1 MDHMHDISKRL
12 TMALPKLPKK
22 LVIAARYALDH
33 PERIALD
40 SMRTV
45 ATACNVASPTMLRLA
60 RALEYESYEGF
71 RAEFQ
76 ENLVAQG
83 FGARADALK
92 NAATLGEG
100 DHLTQKMAQAADENI
115 LQTIQFLD
123 TSAVEDFAQ
132 SVKQSRRTFILGTG
146 SSMHWMAAMMASV
159 GEMALPGIR
168 SNLMGLPTSLE
179 SIASIDS
186 NDTLLVMSISPYSKN
201 SVDAAAFAKE
211 RNAKVYALTDKRS
224 SPLVEYADRVF
235 IAPTESPHYYPSV
248 VSTVLMVEILLSAA
262 VAASDTLDRIK
273 QVEHVQNKSGAYL

>member
-1 MDHMHDISKRL
+1 MHDISKRL
-12 TMALPKLPKK
+12 TTALPDLPKK

-60 RALEYESYEGF
+60 RALGYESYEAF

-76 ENLVAQG
+76 ENLIAQG

-92 NAATLGEG
+92 NAANLGEG
-100 DHLTQKMAQAADENI
+100 NHLTQKMAQAANENI

-123 TSAVEDFAQ
+123 TSAVEGFAQ

-146 SSMHWMAAMMASV
+146 SSMHWVAAMMASI
-159 GEMALPGIR
+159 GEMALPGMR
-168 SNLMGLPTSLE
+168 SNLSGLPTSLE
-179 SIASIDS
+179 TIASIDS
-186 NDTLLVMSISPYSKN
+186 NDTLLVMSIAPYSKSSAN
-201 SVDAAAFAKE
+201 AAAFARK
-211 RNAKVYALTDKRS
+211 RGAKVFAITDKRS
-224 SPLVEYADRVF
+224 SPLIQHAHHIF
-235 IAPTESPHYYPSV
+235 LTPTTSPHYYPSV
-248 VSTVLMVEILLSAA
+248 VSIVLMIEILLSAA

-273 QVEHVQNKSGAYL
+273 LVEQVQNQSGAYL

>member
-1 MDHMHDISKRL
+1 MHDISKRL

-83 FGARADALK
+83 FGTRADALK

-100 DHLTQKMAQAADENI
+100 DHLTQKMAQAADKNI

-132 SVKQSRRTFILGTG
+132 SVKQSRRT
-146 SSMHWMAAMMASV
+146 
-159 GEMALPGIR
+159 
-168 SNLMGLPTSLE
+168 
-179 SIASIDS
+179 
-186 NDTLLVMSISPYSKN
+186 
-201 SVDAAAFAKE
+201 
-211 RNAKVYALTDKRS
+211 
-224 SPLVEYADRVF
+224 
-235 IAPTESPHYYPSV
+235 
-248 VSTVLMVEILLSAA
+248 
-262 VAASDTLDRIK
+262 
-273 QVEHVQNKSGAYL
+273 